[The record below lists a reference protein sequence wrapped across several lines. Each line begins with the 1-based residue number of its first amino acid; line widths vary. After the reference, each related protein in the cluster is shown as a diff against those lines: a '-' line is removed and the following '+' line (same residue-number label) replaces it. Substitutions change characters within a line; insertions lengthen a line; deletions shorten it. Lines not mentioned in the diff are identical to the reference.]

1 MSNEELQAR
10 LERGR
15 EIWRENQVEIKELHS
30 EVARLRGAC
39 AEKDKQIEGLEQLA
53 GSQQTGNTI
62 HFRLAFGSASR
73 RSPRLRELPQSM
85 KDKLKPYAYRS

>member
-15 EIWRENQVEIKELHS
+15 KIWRENQARNQGAAYG
-30 EVARLRGAC
+30 EVARLREAC

-53 GSQQTGNTI
+53 G
-62 HFRLAFGSASR
+62 
-73 RSPRLRELPQSM
+73 
-85 KDKLKPYAYRS
+85 

>member
-1 MSNEELQAR
+1 MSKEELHER

-15 EIWRENQVEIKELHS
+15 EIWRANQVEIKELHG

-53 GSQQTGNTI
+53 GSQQTGNAI

-73 RSPRLRELPQSM
+73 RIHGCANYRRDEGQAEAVS
-85 KDKLKPYAYRS
+85 YRS